1 MTERER
7 STDMDFFECW
17 FQNYGPAEITDL
29 CGSVTLFV
37 GHSGLCGA
45 IRARDF
51 IDQGVMGRF
60 RYQNF

>member
-1 MTERER
+1 
-7 STDMDFFECW
+7 MDFFECW

-51 IDQGVMGRF
+51 H
-60 RYQNF
+60 